1 VKASWATRFLVLLG
15 FVAFDLSATWLSL
28 SSSAEESNVFAR
40 NLMQVLGF
48 STGLILFSG
57 IVTCALFLILR
68 FCSRMLDNIEGTV
81 KTVGIVTLDFG
92 LAWFVAG
99 AHFVG
104 GTSWFWPVPEMLR
117 HIIGASI
124 YVLALT
130 ALWLGSARSRM

>member
-1 VKASWATRFLVLLG
+1 
-15 FVAFDLSATWLSL
+15 
-28 SSSAEESNVFAR
+28 
-40 NLMQVLGF
+40 
-48 STGLILFSG
+48 
-57 IVTCALFLILR
+57 
-68 FCSRMLDNIEGTV
+68 MLDNIEGTV